1 MKNNTQKVLLATVFS
16 LIVASSVSASEEDYD
31 LAGYDAPAVSVVHE
45 GSAEPL
51 YDGSEADLFT
61 YNSTTYS
68 PVKFHKTSASA
79 NSLYENGIDPLY
91 SMTNQ

>member
-16 LIVASSVSASEEDYD
+16 LIITSAVSASEEDYD
-31 LAGYDAPAVSVVHE
+31 LATAASVVHQ
-45 GSAEPL
+45 GSPEAL

-79 NSLYENGIDPLY
+79 NSLYENGINPLY